1 MLALSPA
8 HVAVAAE
15 ASLCA
20 LPPVPPPPADDV
32 RSSSIEADSARL
44 REDGVSVA
52 EGNVVLRT
60 PDRTITAHRMDY
72 DAAAGLAEASGEV
85 TVRER
90 QVYMEGRRLRANL
103 ETGESM
109 LEDAKFVHP
118 DTNARGT
125 AERIEHNPRTTVITE
140 GAFTT
145 CEPGSSTWML
155 EASAL
160 EFDREAGV
168 GTARNARLDVLGV
181 PVVYLPW
188 ITFPLGS
195 ERKTGLLTPSFG
207 TSDSAGTSLTQP
219 FYLNLAPNY
228 DATLRARFTS
238 RRGEV
243 LGGRFRYL
251 TERGTG
257 VFDAE
262 TLPEDRITGES
273 RSLVSFRHRH
283 RLGPGFDT
291 RVEYARASDP
301 HYLQDL
307 APGAAAAETD
317 HLLRVAEFAYD
328 LPGLRLETSV
338 EDFQILRDPY
348 IGREPYEPY
357 RLAPRLAAESRR
369 RERNRRLNFDIAGE
383 VTRFEH
389 RSESFASGTRVH
401 LHPSASLPLRSSYG
415 YLIPRATLWYTGY
428 DLDIAHARVADSPV
442 RTVPSFSLDGGLYY
456 EHESA
461 FGNRRVTQTLEPR
474 LYYLWVDHRDQ
485 DHLPLFDTGS
495 LTSGYDH
502 MFRENRFSGT
512 DRIGDANRLTLAVDT
527 RMLEGGREL
536 FEARLGRL
544 QHFGNRRVRFCTTAD
559 PWAGTYA
566 CPEGRAAEYPWDSS
580 WIAALKARP
589 HRSIMIGGALEHD
602 GSTTRNRRISLN
614 LRYQPTPERIVN
626 LGYRRFPTESM
637 SVSQVQESVADSMES
652 VSLSVHRDIGRH
664 LRILGSANYALEE
677 DILTEVYTGLE
688 YDSCC
693 WNLRVLG
700 QRYLT
705 STLGA
710 SGQTASSDYENS
722 VVLQFELKGLSGSER
737 RSGQWWT
744 RPIPGYRNRF

>member
-1 MLALSPA
+1 M
-8 HVAVAAE
+8 
-15 ASLCA
+15 
-20 LPPVPPPPADDV
+20 
-32 RSSSIEADSARL
+32 EADSARL

-52 EGNVVLRT
+52 EGNVVVRT

-72 DAAAGLAEASGEV
+72 DAAEALAQASGDV

-90 QVYMEGRRLRANL
+90 QVYLEGRHLRANL
-103 ETGESM
+103 ETGESV
-109 LEDAKFVHP
+109 LEDATFVHP
-118 DTNARGT
+118 DSSGRGS
-125 AERIEHNPRTTVITE
+125 AERIEHNPRTTVITK
-140 GAFTT
+140 GTFTT

-168 GTARNARLDVLGV
+168 GTARNARLELLGV

-188 ITFPLGS
+188 LTFPLGS
-195 ERKTGLLTPSFG
+195 ERKTGLLTPYFG

-219 FYLNLAPNY
+219 FYLNLAPNF

-251 TERGTG
+251 TERSSGF
-257 VFDAE
+257 FDAE
-262 TLPEDRITGES
+262 NLPEDRITGDS

-283 RLGPGFDT
+283 RIGPGLDA
-291 RVEYARASDP
+291 RVEYARASDI

-317 HLLRVAEFAYD
+317 HLQRVAELTYE
-328 LPGLRLETSV
+328 LPGVRLETSV
-338 EDFQILRDPY
+338 EDFQILRDPD
-348 IGREPYEPY
+348 IGREPY
-357 RLAPRLAAESRR
+357 RLAPRLAAESRQ

-401 LHPSASLPLRSSYG
+401 LHPSVSLPLRSSFG
-415 YLIPRATLWYTGY
+415 HLIPRATLWYTGY
-428 DLDIAHARVADSPV
+428 DLDDTSAGVADSPV

-456 EHESA
+456 EHEST
-461 FGNRRVTQTLEPR
+461 FGNRGITQTLEPR

-502 MFRENRFSGT
+502 MFRENRFSGA
-512 DRIGDANRLTLAVDT
+512 DRIGDANRLTLAVDS
-527 RMLEGGREL
+527 RVLDGGREIL
-536 FEARLGRL
+536 AARLGWL

-559 PWAGTYA
+559 PDADVYA
-566 CPEGRAAEYPWDSS
+566 CPEGAAAEDPWDSS
-580 WIAALKARP
+580 WIATLKARP
-589 HRSIMIGGALEHD
+589 HRSVTLAGALEHD
-602 GSTTRNRRISLN
+602 GSTARNRRMALS

-626 LGYRRFPTESM
+626 LGYRRFPTEST
-637 SVSQVQESVADSMES
+637 SVARVQESIEDSMES

-677 DILTEVYTGLE
+677 DVLTEVFTGIE
-688 YDSCC
+688 YESCC
-693 WNLRVLG
+693 WSLRVLG

-705 STLGA
+705 SMQGA
-710 SGQTASSDYENS
+710 RRPDGPSDYENS